1 MKSQILLPMII
12 KYDLWSALHNMCNVM
27 RILQRDEQLELS
39 RWDKEIA
46 FVHQSHLGII
56 AANMNT
62 TKSIII
68 SDDFSRFTPELSG
81 LRQIVFTC
89 TIIFVVITAL
99 LFQRA
104 IYKSLKRL
112 GSRTIN
118 QMIVPTQVNFTW
130 IEMTLKMQTQGKKSP
145 F

>member
-1 MKSQILLPMII
+1 MSI
-12 KYDLWSALHNMCNVM
+12 KCMTYVVHFTICAMLCSFC
-27 RILQRDEQLELS
+27 REKLELS
-39 RWDKEIA
+39 RLDKEIA
-46 FVHQSHLGII
+46 FFHQSHHGIV
-56 AANMNT
+56 AVNMNI
-62 TKSIII
+62 TKTIII

-81 LRQIVFTC
+81 LRQIVFTS

-130 IEMTLKMQTQGKKSP
+130 IEMTLRMQTQGKKSP